1 MSQSSPTA
9 TTPLPAAEAE
19 DTPAAPGS
27 ARIIGPVDADAVNGE
42 SPRVAISR
50 SRRHTPPPERNPFK
64 RIWLRVERKLSEL
77 STRSNFWHRLL
88 SFVFLPLAYRSGI
101 KFKDVAKD
109 STSVVLPF
117 RRFNK
122 NWYRAMA
129 GAALLGNSEVAGGMY
144 VFGKVGPKYTVVC
157 KEMSYKFLRPCFGP
171 AIYKIEPRED
181 VDTLAAT
188 GEEFNLTLDMV
199 VVQAVHKKDERERRV
214 GHCVITF
221 HVTPKTQHRARSKRR
236 RR

>member
-1 MSQSSPTA
+1 MTQSS
-9 TTPLPAAEAE
+9 TTPASQTTTLEDEAGA
-19 DTPAAPGS
+19 AAP
-27 ARIIGPVDADAVNGE
+27 DAVIPPGGQLNGAD
-42 SPRVAISR
+42 PRVAISR
-50 SRRHTPPPERNPFK
+50 SKRHTPPPERNPFK
-64 RIWLRVERKLSEL
+64 RIWMRLERKLSEL
-77 STRSNFWHRLL
+77 STKSNFWHRLL
-88 SFVFLPLAYRSGI
+88 SFIFLPLAYRSGI

-109 STSVVLPF
+109 SASIVLPF

-144 VFGKVGPKYTVVC
+144 VFGKAGPKFTVVC

-181 VDTLAAT
+181 LETLVAT
-188 GEEFNLTLDMV
+188 GEEFNVTLDMV

-221 HVTPKTQHRARSKRR
+221 HVTPKSQHRARDKRR
-236 RR
+236 NR